1 MLRIGMLG
9 CGNMAAKMADALA
22 GHDDIVI
29 AGVAARERSKAK
41 SFAAKHCPDAKVYT
55 TYAKL
60 AAADDIDLI
69 YIATPNTY
77 HYEHAIMCIKE
88 YKNIL
93 VEKPFTMSKAEAD
106 SIFFEAKNRNL
117 FVAEAMWT
125 SFMPLHAQMME
136 WVDEGRIGQ
145 VKYISANLGYDIT
158 DVPRLND
165 PVLGGGAY
173 LDLGCYTTN
182 LALSLMGDDIK
193 VSRVFARKY
202 STGIDKDTTYCL
214 ETDDGTSLAVLYVT
228 MTANTDKVGQL
239 KNSRPIVRWAFE
251 AKEGKVSDVFEC
263 GQQFIV
269 AALTEVNE
277 GEYRSLESVRPELV
291 YEATNNAKAAYIK
304 KQLKDVE
311 SLEKAAEVLGQ
322 PIQHIER
329 VSLADSRFGNAGME
343 PAVIG
348 KALAIGEN
356 ALSEPIQGNTGVFM
370 IRTNAAN
377 NAADAFNAE
386 TEKAQLSARF
396 AYLPYQA
403 MQLIEEK
410 AEVTDNRAN
419 FQ

>member
-145 VKYISANLGYDIT
+145 VKYISANL
-158 DVPRLND
+158 
-165 PVLGGGAY
+165 
-173 LDLGCYTTN
+173 
-182 LALSLMGDDIK
+182 ALSLMGDDIK

-228 MTANTDKVGQL
+228 MTANTDKNADIVGESGRIHVTNINNYRL
-239 KNSRPIVRWAFE
+239 IELYDENDEVVETAEAEGPLFE
-251 AKEGKVSDVFEC
+251 GYA
-263 GQQFIV
+263 I
-269 AALTEVNE
+269 
-277 GEYRSLESVRPELV
+277 
-291 YEATNNAKAAYIK
+291 
-304 KQLKDVE
+304 
-311 SLEKAAEVLGQ
+311 EVL
-322 PIQHIER
+322 
-329 VSLADSRFGNAGME
+329 AC
-343 PAVIG
+343 
-348 KALAIGEN
+348 
-356 ALSEPIQGNTGVFM
+356 
-370 IRTNAAN
+370 
-377 NAADAFNAE
+377 ADAISKGLVQAPE
-386 TEKAQLSARF
+386 MPWAKTAKIAQINDTVRS
-396 AYLPYQA
+396 
-403 MQLIEEK
+403 MM
-410 AEVTDNRAN
+410 
-419 FQ
+419 

>member
-41 SFAAKHCPDAKVYT
+41 AFAAAHCPDAKVYT
-55 TYAKL
+55 NYSKL

-125 SFMPLHAQMME
+125 SFMPLHAQMKE

-214 ETDDGTSLAVLYVT
+214 ETDDGTALAVLYVT
-228 MTANTDKVGQL
+228 MTTNTDKNADIVGESGRIHVT
-239 KNSRPIVRWAFE
+239 NI
-251 AKEGKVSDVFEC
+251 
-263 GQQFIV
+263 
-269 AALTEVNE
+269 NN
-277 GEYRSLESVRPELV
+277 YRSIELYDENDELV
-291 YEATNNAKAAYIK
+291 ETAEAEGPLFEGYAI
-304 KQLKDVE
+304 
-311 SLEKAAEVLGQ
+311 EVL
-322 PIQHIER
+322 
-329 VSLADSRFGNAGME
+329 AC
-343 PAVIG
+343 
-348 KALAIGEN
+348 
-356 ALSEPIQGNTGVFM
+356 
-370 IRTNAAN
+370 
-377 NAADAFNAE
+377 ADAISKGLIQAPDMPWSK
-386 TEKAQLSARF
+386 TAKIAQISDTVRS
-396 AYLPYQA
+396 
-403 MQLIEEK
+403 MM
-410 AEVTDNRAN
+410 
-419 FQ
+419 

>member
-22 GHDDIVI
+22 GHEDIMI
-29 AGVAARERSKAK
+29 TGVAARERSKAK
-41 SFAAKHCPDAKVYT
+41 SFASKHCPDAKVYT

-93 VEKPFTMSKAEAD
+93 VEKPFAMSRAEAD

-125 SFMPLHAQMME
+125 SFMPLHAQMLE
-136 WVDEGRIGQ
+136 WVNDGRIGQ
-145 VKYISANLGYDIT
+145 IKYISANLGYDIT

-214 ETDDGTSLAVLYVT
+214 ETDDGSALAVLYVT
-228 MTANTDKVGQL
+228 MTANTDKNADIVGESGRIHVTNINNYRMIELYDEEDELVETAEAEGPLFEGYAIEVLACADAISKGLVQAPEMPWS
-239 KNSRPIVRWAFE
+239 KSAKIAQINDIVR
-251 AKEGKVSDVFEC
+251 S
-263 GQQFIV
+263 
-269 AALTEVNE
+269 
-277 GEYRSLESVRPELV
+277 
-291 YEATNNAKAAYIK
+291 
-304 KQLKDVE
+304 
-311 SLEKAAEVLGQ
+311 
-322 PIQHIER
+322 
-329 VSLADSRFGNAGME
+329 M
-343 PAVIG
+343 
-348 KALAIGEN
+348 
-356 ALSEPIQGNTGVFM
+356 M
-370 IRTNAAN
+370 
-377 NAADAFNAE
+377 
-386 TEKAQLSARF
+386 
-396 AYLPYQA
+396 
-403 MQLIEEK
+403 
-410 AEVTDNRAN
+410 
-419 FQ
+419 

>member
-1 MLRIGMLG
+1 MGHMLRIGMLG
-9 CGNMAAKMADALA
+9 CGNMAAKMADALK
-22 GHDDIVI
+22 GHEEIVI
-29 AGVAARERSKAK
+29 AGVAARERNKAK

-60 AAADDIDLI
+60 AAAEDIDLI

-125 SFMPLHAQMME
+125 SFMPLHAQLME
-136 WVDEGRIGQ
+136 WVEEGRIGTL
-145 VKYISANLGYDIT
+145 KYISANLGYDIT

-214 ETDDGTSLAVLYVT
+214 ETDDGTTLAVLYVT
-228 MTANTDKVGQL
+228 MTTNTDKSAEIVGETGRIHVTNINNYRLIELYDENDEVIETAEAEGPLFEGYAIEVLACADAISKGLVQAPEMPWQ
-239 KNSRPIVRWAFE
+239 KTAKIAQINDIVR
-251 AKEGKVSDVFEC
+251 S
-263 GQQFIV
+263 
-269 AALTEVNE
+269 
-277 GEYRSLESVRPELV
+277 
-291 YEATNNAKAAYIK
+291 
-304 KQLKDVE
+304 
-311 SLEKAAEVLGQ
+311 
-322 PIQHIER
+322 
-329 VSLADSRFGNAGME
+329 M
-343 PAVIG
+343 
-348 KALAIGEN
+348 
-356 ALSEPIQGNTGVFM
+356 M
-370 IRTNAAN
+370 
-377 NAADAFNAE
+377 
-386 TEKAQLSARF
+386 
-396 AYLPYQA
+396 
-403 MQLIEEK
+403 
-410 AEVTDNRAN
+410 
-419 FQ
+419 

>member
-1 MLRIGMLG
+1 MLRIGILG

-22 GHDDIVI
+22 GHEGVVI

-41 SFAAKHCPDAKVYT
+41 TFASKHCPDAKVYT

-136 WVDEGRIGQ
+136 WVEDGRIGQ

-158 DVPRLND
+158 DIPRLND

-182 LALSLMGDDIK
+182 LAVSLLGDDIK

-202 STGIDKDTTYCL
+202 STGIDKDTTYCI

-228 MTANTDKVGQL
+228 MTANTDKSAEIIGESGRIHVTNINNYRMIELYDENDEVIETAEAEGPLFEGYAIEMLACADAISKGLVQAPEMPWA
-239 KNSRPIVRWAFE
+239 KTAKIAQINDIVR
-251 AKEGKVSDVFEC
+251 S
-263 GQQFIV
+263 
-269 AALTEVNE
+269 
-277 GEYRSLESVRPELV
+277 
-291 YEATNNAKAAYIK
+291 
-304 KQLKDVE
+304 
-311 SLEKAAEVLGQ
+311 
-322 PIQHIER
+322 
-329 VSLADSRFGNAGME
+329 M
-343 PAVIG
+343 
-348 KALAIGEN
+348 
-356 ALSEPIQGNTGVFM
+356 M
-370 IRTNAAN
+370 
-377 NAADAFNAE
+377 
-386 TEKAQLSARF
+386 
-396 AYLPYQA
+396 
-403 MQLIEEK
+403 
-410 AEVTDNRAN
+410 
-419 FQ
+419 